1 MVTDFANEKY
11 TTVIII
17 CGLKEHFM
25 SYKKTM
31 DLRVRRTKDA
41 IKETF
46 KNMMCEMPPDKITV
60 KELAERARINRK
72 TFYLHYTS
80 IEGLYNEM
88 LQIVAKG
95 YYDEVEKLPIPTS
108 IADLTNT
115 FFRYFSSQGKYV
127 ENLICNPDYQ
137 IYCNQLFRATL
148 KHNRDQHNP
157 YEKFPETKQQ
167 IINLFLVNS
176 TLDIYREW
184 IASGKEMAI
193 EDIIDLTG
201 KLLYSGI
208 QGLESQNG

>member
-1 MVTDFANEKY
+1 
-11 TTVIII
+11 
-17 CGLKEHFM
+17 M
-25 SYKKTM
+25 SHKNPM
-31 DLRVRRTKDA
+31 DLRVQKTKEA
-41 IKETF
+41 IQETF
-46 KNMMCEMPPDKITV
+46 KSMMCEMSPNKITV

-80 IEGLYNEM
+80 IEALYNEM
-88 LQIVAKG
+88 LQIVANG
-95 YYDEVEKLPIPTS
+95 YYAEVEKLSIPTS

-157 YEKFPETKQQ
+157 YEKFSEAEQRV
-167 IINLFLVNS
+167 INLFLVNS

-184 IASGKEMAI
+184 ITCGKDMSI
-193 EDIIDLTG
+193 EDIIDITS
-201 KLLYSGI
+201 KLLDSGI
-208 QGLESQNG
+208 HGLESQLN